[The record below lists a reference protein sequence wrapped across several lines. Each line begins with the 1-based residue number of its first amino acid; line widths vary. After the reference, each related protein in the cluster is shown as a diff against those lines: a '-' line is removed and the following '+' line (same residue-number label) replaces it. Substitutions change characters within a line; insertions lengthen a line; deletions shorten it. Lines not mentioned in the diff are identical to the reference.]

1 MSDSEKDT
9 VVKQGCLFNRKEREK
24 KAKEIL
30 PNKTKGGL
38 KEGDDT
44 ITNQKEEKGE
54 LYSHQDSQEIM

>member
-1 MSDSEKDT
+1 M
-9 VVKQGCLFNRKEREK
+9 FNRKEREK